1 MNNHAHVLQGIEN
14 SVCTKFLL
22 FTIQSMS
29 IQKWLVGGGRSK
41 LNAEVLKNIV
51 ISFPETQEQFE
62 ISNFL
67 FNLNDLIA
75 SNQRNQKA
83 TNDAKW

>member
-1 MNNHAHVLQGIEN
+1 
-14 SVCTKFLL
+14 
-22 FTIQSMS
+22 MS

-51 ISFPETQEQFE
+51 ISFPETQKQFE